1 MGMPAPE
8 PITTIEEL
16 LALPEDGLGH
26 ELLDGEHVVSPAPS
40 PNHQRAVGE
49 FWDILRRSIQG
60 RTDVEVFGSP
70 ADIQLSPRTLV
81 QPDVF
86 ILRTDPHRRLENWAD
101 APVPIL
107 AVEILSPTTAAR
119 DRGAKRRLYLEAGV
133 EEYWIADLDARI
145 IERWRRGDD
154 RPEVVDEV
162 LESTLSI
169 GVSWSVALPEV
180 FGRILGGHG

>member
-1 MGMPAPE
+1 MGMPAPQ

-16 LALPEDGLGH
+16 LALPEDGLRH

-40 PNHQRAVGE
+40 PDHQRAVGD
-49 FWDILRRSIQG
+49 FLDVLRSSTRG
-60 RTDVEVFGSP
+60 RTDVEVFVSP

-86 ILRTDPHRRLENWAD
+86 ILRTDPHRRLKKWAD

-133 EEYWIADLDARI
+133 EEYWIVDLDARI

-154 RPEVVDEV
+154 RPDVLDEV
-162 LESTLSI
+162 LESTLTI

-180 FGRILGGHG
+180 FEQILD